1 MGTYSG
7 AQPRIPEVL
16 LHRNHLRTLSLQ
28 RQDPKVGKGPL
39 SHPVQS
45 AIGADILPTT
55 VPPRL
60 EQSGLKH
67 LQGQRTHYL
76 LGSLSYLC
84 KPLAFLCSL

>member
-7 AQPRIPEVL
+7 AQPWIPEPL
-16 LHRNHLRTLSLQ
+16 LHGSHLRTLSLQ

-45 AIGADILPTT
+45 PIGADILPTT
-55 VPPRL
+55 VPPRF

-67 LQGQRTHYL
+67 LRGQRTHYL
-76 LGSLSYLC
+76 LGKPVLS
-84 KPLAFLCSL
+84 S